1 MCVCVCVCMGYYVFK
16 CVCVCVCVTISVC
29 TCKYFCFFV
38 YISACVCVC
47 VYSIECLSYSSTY
60 NMGRVCMLILIFSS
74 TMMIYDE
81 KVRKH
86 ACVVN
91 FIYIRD
97 GMENNRFLQKYSL
110 IFCCF

>member
-1 MCVCVCVCMGYYVFK
+1 M

-60 NMGRVCMLILIFSS
+60 NMGRVCMLIFSS